1 MFAARIA
8 LALTILGSAAAVCPN
23 QCSGHG
29 TCGADDVCTCYQN
42 WGMADE
48 EGGDCSE
55 MYCPFEFAWVDTP
68 DDTGRFHKYME
79 CSGKGLCDR
88 STGECE
94 CFDGYTG
101 KGCQR
106 MTCPNDCSGHGTC
119 EYIEEL
125 TFGSVAG
132 QYWGGFR
139 ADTTVTS
146 PVAYGYDGIYTT
158 AKTFGSAAA
167 ELWDSHKSMACVCD
181 AGWIDVDCSRR
192 MCPKANDVMDERL
205 NIADMFKYQIQ
216 NITLYGAGKDGNGTD
231 SSIEDFYDQTFAL
244 TFTSTLNES
253 FTTVPLKISNGNADD
268 VSVTD
273 VERILGNDIEVALQ
287 ALPNKVVTNVNANV
301 TLGYEF
307 RSFARTGGA
316 LADYGGKDLAF
327 LHVDVEFVGASTMGP
342 QNLLTVEANKCG
354 IGCTPSLTGL
364 NLASVSDEE
373 SVVISFVTQ
382 KQAADYNNYE
392 CGRRGK
398 CDYDKGL
405 CECFEGYTGEACSI
419 QTALV

>member
-1 MFAARIA
+1 M
-8 LALTILGSAAAVCPN
+8 G
-23 QCSGHG
+23 
-29 TCGADDVCTCYQN
+29 
-42 WGMADE
+42 
-48 EGGDCSE
+48 
-55 MYCPFEFAWVDTP
+55 
-68 DDTGRFHKYME
+68 
-79 CSGKGLCDR
+79 
-88 STGECE
+88 
-94 CFDGYTG
+94 
-101 KGCQR
+101 
-106 MTCPNDCSGHGTC
+106 CSGHGTC

-125 TFGSVAG
+125 TFGSVPG

-139 ADTTVTS
+139 QDTTVTS

-158 AKTFGSAAA
+158 AKTFAANAA
-167 ELWDSHKSMACVCD
+167 ELWDWHKSMACVCD

-205 NIADMFKYQIQ
+205 NIADAFKYQIQ
-216 NITLYGAGKDGNGTD
+216 NITLYGAGVDGNGTNSNID
-231 SSIEDFYDQTFAL
+231 DFYDNTFAL

-253 FTTVPLKISNGNADD
+253 FTTVPLKVRNTDDSDIST
-268 VSVTD
+268 VS
-273 VERILGNDIEVALQ
+273 DIERLLGDDIEKALQ

-307 RSFARTGGA
+307 RSGDNDVTGNTWNGRDIA
-316 LADYGGKDLAF
+316 Y
-327 LHVDVEFVGASTMGP
+327 LH
-342 QNLLTVEANKCG
+342 VEANKCE
-354 IGCTPSLTGL
+354 IGCTPQPTGL
-364 NLASVSDEE
+364 NLVSVSQ
-373 SVVISFVTQ
+373 SQSPLISFVTQ